1 MGSVDAVNSLV
12 AQILRRDTLEEA
24 FNAFIVHK
32 EPLDGPKGGFNSGLV
47 EELSVVLSNP
57 TDTSDAALRTFVSL
71 ATQLRSHK
79 QLAKLLTILEQT
91 ANEGKVYPRQV
102 CEAVMGG
109 LDFQHAEF
117 WVQALGLVERL
128 LPKLDYKGC
137 RDVLKLIF
145 EKTQRIPST
154 VNLSCMRQL
163 QVLESVAELLL
174 DRDQALCPSYLVLD
188 DVQKRLVNKD
198 WPHWKIARLVSSFVD
213 SFRPV
218 AQLVTIVGRSRL
230 VPVVGHSAA
239 SGYSW
244 QIDRVYARF
253 SLKGQLPYSPEATR
267 SQTNLLRYV
276 LAQPYS
282 REMVCAMLGLNK
294 QQKQRCIVLE
304 KQLIELIV
312 TAMRRSEVEPLNS
325 ESLCQFWQNISSQL
339 IYFVLFQYISFP
351 DLVIGLHTQLAA
363 SPLRKGRDQLM
374 WVLLQFIS
382 GSIQKNSLNDF
393 LPVLRLYDLL
403 YPESEP
409 LPFPDV
415 TDPSCTHKLAVTCI
429 WVHLM
434 KKAQGERG
442 MQRPVPQALSV
453 HLETLQQ
460 ALSQHQTSDYWTSL
474 LCNAYSTNVECF
486 SRPMG
491 VLVEAIQGSSGGHA
505 TATQPLSMGMLDSL
519 TVHTKMSLI
528 HNIVTHFM
536 KVAPTPASKQ
546 LSQNQQN
553 QPQQI
558 LSPALV
564 ETYSRLLV
572 YNEIESLGIK
582 GFMSHV
588 LPHAFRQQAW
598 AILHT
603 LLEMFS
609 YRLHHIQPH
618 YRIQLLSHLHML
630 AAVPQSNQ
638 TQLHVCM
645 ESTAL
650 RLITGL
656 GSGEVQPQLSRF
668 QAEPKS
674 LLSLDSE
681 ELNKALILSL
691 ARAIH
696 VTGSESLS
704 TVWCKDLLQ
713 AALTNTPHSWSSLT
727 LDCFPSS
734 LAEFLR
740 VNQSQRE
747 NKAQLK
753 RSVEEEYRKWKTMSN
768 ENDIVAHFSQSPS
781 TSGQAG
787 GGGTNPHLFVC
798 LLWKMLLENDRIPP
812 LAYKILDRLGA
823 RALSLHVRTFA
834 DFLVYEV
841 STCGQDQML
850 LNKSI
855 DAVSDLIW
863 KCYVIPLDRLILT
876 LALRPFEG
884 NEQQVGFFI
893 IQRLLISNGEFK
905 SRVYD
910 FVKENSPEH
919 WTQSDWHERH
929 QQFQRKYPEKFFWE
943 NLPDSNQP
951 HHYLPVYFGNICLRF
966 LPVMDIVIHRLI
978 ELPVNNSTT
987 VSVESLLD
995 HLGLLYRFHDRPLT
1009 YLYNTLHYYESKL
1022 RERFGLR
1029 IKLVSAITG
1038 RMNEC
1043 PLSDYFRQLVSQQQ
1057 QSQEQKGRPGES
1069 GSNQS
1074 GAAPP
1079 SAVTPPD
1086 MDYYRFILQRIVEAI
1101 TGKKTSPVI
1110 DWRFNEFSNGAAHTL
1125 HVTCIELMALPVA
1138 PAAVANGLLDVILLG
1153 HSHNV
1158 VPRDALPD
1166 WINAIGLVLTALPES
1181 YWAVLN
1187 DRILKL
1193 IETLPPTTDIFQYMD
1208 LAGKQKSYT
1217 ESSTSYVV
1225 ALVHAVWYHAS
1236 IGQLSQIPVFIKDR
1250 LKPVIRTEEQM
1261 LVLCQLVA
1269 PFFQRISLERTRSL
1283 MEITRELYEILEN
1296 VDKAQSQLRYMDNIV
1311 DLFYHIKY
1319 MFTGDSVKADVD
1331 HVIRNL
1337 RPDLQ
1342 LRLRFITHLNVGA
1355 QAGAAGSTGT
1365 DSQTG
1370 STTAGTSQGQQNMG
1384 TSAGQTGSNVQQ
1396 Q

>member
-1 MGSVDAVNSLV
+1 MGSIDAVNSLV
-12 AQILRRDTLEEA
+12 GAILRRDALEEA

-32 EPLDGPKGGFNSGLV
+32 DSPGGQGGGSNAGLV
-47 EELSVVLSNP
+47 EELSAVLSTP
-57 TDTSDAALRTFVSL
+57 TDTSDAALRAFVTL

-79 QLAKLLTILEQT
+79 QLAKLLSILEQT
-91 ANEGKVYPRQV
+91 ANEGKVNSRQV
-102 CEAVMGG
+102 CEALMGG
-109 LDFQHAEF
+109 LDFQQAEF

-145 EKTQRIPST
+145 EKSQQIPST

-188 DVQKRLVNKD
+188 DVQKRLD

-244 QIDRVYARF
+244 QIDRVHARF
-253 SLKGQLPYSPEATR
+253 SLKGQLPYSSEATR

-294 QQKQRCIVLE
+294 QQKQRCVVLE
-304 KQLIELIV
+304 RQLIELIV
-312 TAMRRSEVEPLNS
+312 AAMQRSETEPLNS

-491 VLVEAIQGSSGGHA
+491 VLVEAIQGGAGGHA

-528 HNIVTHFM
+528 HNIVTYFM
-536 KVAPTPASKQ
+536 K
-546 LSQNQQN
+546 
-553 QPQQI
+553 
-558 LSPALV
+558 
-564 ETYSRLLV
+564 V

-588 LPHAFRQQAW
+588 LPLAFRQQAW

-630 AAVPQSNQ
+630 ASVPQSNQ
-638 TQLHVCM
+638 AQLHVCM

-713 AALTNTPHSWSSLT
+713 AALANTPHSWSSLT
-727 LDCFPSS
+727 LDCFPNS

-740 VNQSQRE
+740 VNQAQRE

-781 TSGQAG
+781 TGGQASG
-787 GGGTNPHLFVC
+787 GSASPHLFIC
-798 LLWKMLLENDRIPP
+798 LLWKMLLENDRISP

-823 RALSLHVRTFA
+823 RALSLHLRTFA

-850 LNKSI
+850 MINKSI
-855 DAVSDLIW
+855 DAVNDLIW

-929 QQFQRKYPEKFFWE
+929 QQFQRKYPEKFYWE
-943 NLPDSNQP
+943 NLPDSSQP

-978 ELPVNNSTT
+978 ELPMNTSSS
-987 VSVESLLD
+987 VSVESMLD
-995 HLGLLYRFHDRPLT
+995 HLGVLYRFHDRPLT

-1022 RERFGLR
+1022 RDRFGLR
-1029 IKLVSAITG
+1029 IKLVSAITA
-1038 RMNEC
+1038 RMNEY
-1043 PLSDYFRQLVSQQQ
+1043 PLSNYFRQLIVHQQQ
-1057 QSQEQKGRPGES
+1057 QQPQQQSPQDQQARPGES
-1069 GSNQS
+1069 SLANQ
-1074 GAAPP
+1074 AVNAPSTNIP
-1079 SAVTPPD
+1079 PPD
-1086 MDYYRFILQRIVEAI
+1086 MDYYRFILQRMVDVMA
-1101 TGKKTSPVI
+1101 GKKTSPVI
-1110 DWRFNEFSNGAAHTL
+1110 DWSRAPYNFLYYSGIHRFNEFSNGAAHTL

-1138 PAAVANGLLDVILLG
+1138 PAAVANGLLNVILLG

-1158 VPRDALPD
+1158 VSRDALPD

-1187 DRILKL
+1187 DRILHL

-1296 VDKAQSQLRYMDNIV
+1296 VDKAQNELRYMDNIV

-1337 RPDLQ
+1337 RPALQ

-1355 QAGAAGSTGT
+1355 QAE
-1365 DSQTG
+1365 
-1370 STTAGTSQGQQNMG
+1370 TAGASGSDGQAISASAGNSAQGQQAMG
-1384 TSAGQTGSNVQQ
+1384 TTPGQGVGNVSQS
-1396 Q
+1396 